1 MLRFDRKQQNSVK
14 QLSLKIKLIEKKEK
28 PQQQQNKT
36 QINKSEASSQGPDC
50 KYSGDSTVKPG
61 LQMTVLMAPRATGFA
76 GLIKWGWAWSGRE
89 WFSHT

>member
-14 QLSLKIKLIEKKEK
+14 QFSLKIKLIEKKRK
-28 PQQQQNKT
+28 TTTTKQNK
-36 QINKSEASSQGPDC
+36 NKSEASSQGPDH

-61 LQMTVLMAPRATGFA
+61 LKMSVLMAQSATGFA
-76 GLIKWGWAWSGRE
+76 GLTEWGWAWSGRE